1 MPTTH
6 YRLPMFPLG
15 TPLLPGRLLPLRL
28 FEPRYLALLRECL
41 AHETPEFGVVLIERG
56 TEVGGGDQRTSVG
69 TVAEILE
76 AAPRPSGD
84 VSVVALGRRR
94 IRVVEWQPDDPH
106 PWAMVEDWSDES
118 DANAANHRSMIEGLL
133 AHIRAIATLS
143 RSRHEDLLE
152 QLEESLNVLDA
163 TEMSFSLAGAVGF
176 GAADQHRLLT
186 CPGVTERLACMKE
199 LLDDLEA
206 VVRFRQE
213 PMA

>member
-1 MPTTH
+1 
-6 YRLPMFPLG
+6 MFPLG

-41 AHETPEFGVVLIERG
+41 SRDSPEFGVVLIERG

-69 TVAEILE
+69 TVAEILQ

-94 IRVVEWQPDDPH
+94 IRVVEWLPDDPH
-106 PWAMVEDWSDES
+106 PWAMVENWNDVSDS
-118 DANAANHRSMIEGLL
+118 SSATHRSMIEGVLL
-133 AHIRAIATLS
+133 RIRDIAALS
-143 RSRHEDLLE
+143 ESRHEDLLE
-152 QLEESLNVLDA
+152 HLEESLNVLDA
-163 TEMSFSLAGAVGF
+163 TEMSYCLAGAVGF

-186 CPGVTERLACMKE
+186 RPGVTERLVCMTE

-206 VVRFRQE
+206 VIRFRQE
-213 PMA
+213 PTS